1 METSELFNLFDDW
14 HDKEKGKYMTSLDE
28 LTMVS
33 VFKHFYNI
41 NIQNN
46 KIIKNISCNLWNKK
60 DSIND
65 ILEDLKSQYKLL
77 GENTVSF
84 QKLYKDYCKTQN
96 NEKRIVSK
104 DYFLKY
110 ISIAIPKKFIKNNYI
125 LNWD

>member
-1 METSELFNLFDDW
+1 MI
-14 HDKEKGKYMTSLDE
+14 
-28 LTMVS
+28 S

-41 NIQNN
+41 KNN

-84 QKLYKDYCKTQN
+84 QKLYKDYCKAQN

-110 ISIAIPKKFIKNNYI
+110 ISITIPKNFIKNNYI